1 MIVTKNYMHYF
12 RNTTIPE
19 KHISLS
25 VSMDRWN
32 TKRSLFSHA
41 FVWNHANPCE
51 KLPSQIAMIDLGSQ
65 YDDLRLNHL
74 SLVELVEGQRSNN
87 YLSAKKL

>member
-1 MIVTKNYMHYF
+1 VSQWTDGIQKDLSFLTLLF
-12 RNTTIPE
+12 GTTQTHV
-19 KHISLS
+19 K
-25 VSMDRWN
+25 
-32 TKRSLFSHA
+32 
-41 FVWNHANPCE
+41 